1 MTVAIEPE
9 VEAFIKKLPVAR
21 LATAD
26 AEGRPSVVP
35 VCFVLV
41 DGYFYTPIDEKRKSV
56 SWGRLKRLRNIEVN
70 PAVSLVIDHYEADW
84 TALGYVLVRGVAE
97 TIAPRG
103 RYAKEHATAH
113 RETPL
118 PIPTVQKRPHR
129 PETAD
134 QNQPRNGHA
143 LDCHYASSAG
153 VGFSLQLSGRRIG
166 LGARFRV
173 DPWELM
179 VRRQSISEIWPA
191 NCFCQQSGKS
201 AD

>member
-9 VEAFIKKLPVAR
+9 VEAFIKKLLVAR

-70 PAVSLVIDHYEADW
+70 PSVSLVIDHYEADW

-103 RYAKEHATAH
+103 RYAKEHATVIA
-113 RETPL
+113 RLRSRYPQYRNARIDQKPL
-118 PIPTVQKRPHR
+118 IKIS
-129 PETAD
+129 PESVTLWTAT
-134 QNQPRNGHA
+134 G
-143 LDCHYASSAG
+143 
-153 VGFSLQLSGRRIG
+153 
-166 LGARFRV
+166 
-173 DPWELM
+173 
-179 VRRQSISEIWPA
+179 
-191 NCFCQQSGKS
+191 
-201 AD
+201 

>member
-1 MTVAIEPE
+1 MLVAIEPK

-56 SWGRLKRLRNIEVN
+56 SWGRLKRLRNIELN
-70 PAVSLVIDHYEADW
+70 PAVSLVIDHYDVDW

-103 RYAKEHATAH
+103 RYAKEHAAVIARLRSRYPQYKNAHIDQKPLIKICPESVKLWTA
-113 RETPL
+113 T
-118 PIPTVQKRPHR
+118 
-129 PETAD
+129 
-134 QNQPRNGHA
+134 G
-143 LDCHYASSAG
+143 
-153 VGFSLQLSGRRIG
+153 
-166 LGARFRV
+166 
-173 DPWELM
+173 
-179 VRRQSISEIWPA
+179 
-191 NCFCQQSGKS
+191 
-201 AD
+201 

>member
-1 MTVAIEPE
+1 MAVAIEPE
-9 VEAFIKKLPVAR
+9 VEVFIKKLPVAR

-70 PAVSLVIDHYEADW
+70 PSVSLVIDHYEADW

-103 RYAKEHATAH
+103 RYAKEHSAVIA
-113 RETPL
+113 RLRSRYPQYKNARIDQKPL
-118 PIPTVQKRPHR
+118 IKIS
-129 PETAD
+129 PETVTLWTATS
-134 QNQPRNGHA
+134 
-143 LDCHYASSAG
+143 C
-153 VGFSLQLSGRRIG
+153 
-166 LGARFRV
+166 
-173 DPWELM
+173 
-179 VRRQSISEIWPA
+179 
-191 NCFCQQSGKS
+191 
-201 AD
+201 

>member
-1 MTVAIEPE
+1 MPVAIEPE

-70 PAVSLVIDHYEADW
+70 PSVSLVIDHYEADW

-103 RYAKEHATAH
+103 RYAKEHAAVIG
-113 RETPL
+113 RLRSRYPQYKNARIDQKPL
-118 PIPTVQKRPHR
+118 IKIS
-129 PETAD
+129 PETVTLWTAT
-134 QNQPRNGHA
+134 G
-143 LDCHYASSAG
+143 
-153 VGFSLQLSGRRIG
+153 
-166 LGARFRV
+166 
-173 DPWELM
+173 
-179 VRRQSISEIWPA
+179 
-191 NCFCQQSGKS
+191 
-201 AD
+201 

>member
-70 PAVSLVIDHYEADW
+70 PSVSLVIDHYEADW

-103 RYAKEHATAH
+103 RYAKEHATVIA
-113 RETPL
+113 RLRSRYPQYRNARIDQKPL
-118 PIPTVQKRPHR
+118 IKIS
-129 PETAD
+129 PESVTLWTAT
-134 QNQPRNGHA
+134 R
-143 LDCHYASSAG
+143 
-153 VGFSLQLSGRRIG
+153 
-166 LGARFRV
+166 
-173 DPWELM
+173 
-179 VRRQSISEIWPA
+179 
-191 NCFCQQSGKS
+191 
-201 AD
+201 

>member
-1 MTVAIEPE
+1 MPVAIEPE

-70 PAVSLVIDHYEADW
+70 PSVSLVIDHYEADW
-84 TALGYVLVRGVAE
+84 TALGYVLVSGVAE

-103 RYAKEHATAH
+103 RYAKEHATVVA
-113 RETPL
+113 RLRSRYPQYKNARIDQKPL
-118 PIPTVQKRPHR
+118 IKIS
-129 PETAD
+129 PETVTLWTATT
-134 QNQPRNGHA
+134 
-143 LDCHYASSAG
+143 
-153 VGFSLQLSGRRIG
+153 
-166 LGARFRV
+166 
-173 DPWELM
+173 
-179 VRRQSISEIWPA
+179 
-191 NCFCQQSGKS
+191 
-201 AD
+201 

>member
-103 RYAKEHATAH
+103 RYAKEHATAIA
-113 RETPL
+113 RLRSRYPQYKNARIDQKPL
-118 PIPTVQKRPHR
+118 IKIS
-129 PETAD
+129 PETVTLWTATT
-134 QNQPRNGHA
+134 
-143 LDCHYASSAG
+143 
-153 VGFSLQLSGRRIG
+153 
-166 LGARFRV
+166 
-173 DPWELM
+173 
-179 VRRQSISEIWPA
+179 
-191 NCFCQQSGKS
+191 
-201 AD
+201 

>member
-1 MTVAIEPE
+1 MPVVIEPE

-35 VCFVLV
+35 VCFALV

-70 PAVSLVIDHYEADW
+70 PLVSLVIDHYEADW

-103 RYAKEHATAH
+103 RYAKEHATVIGRLRA
-113 RETPL
+113 RYPQYKNARIDQKPL
-118 PIPTVQKRPHR
+118 IKIS
-129 PETAD
+129 PETVTLWTAT
-134 QNQPRNGHA
+134 R
-143 LDCHYASSAG
+143 
-153 VGFSLQLSGRRIG
+153 
-166 LGARFRV
+166 
-173 DPWELM
+173 
-179 VRRQSISEIWPA
+179 
-191 NCFCQQSGKS
+191 
-201 AD
+201 

>member
-1 MTVAIEPE
+1 MPVAIEPE

-56 SWGRLKRLRNIEVN
+56 SWGRLKRLRNIESN
-70 PAVSLVIDHYEADW
+70 PSVSLVIDHYELDW

-103 RYAKEHATAH
+103 RYAKEHAGVIARLRSRYPQYKNARIDQKPLIKISPESITLWTAT
-113 RETPL
+113 E
-118 PIPTVQKRPHR
+118 
-129 PETAD
+129 
-134 QNQPRNGHA
+134 
-143 LDCHYASSAG
+143 
-153 VGFSLQLSGRRIG
+153 
-166 LGARFRV
+166 
-173 DPWELM
+173 
-179 VRRQSISEIWPA
+179 
-191 NCFCQQSGKS
+191 
-201 AD
+201 

>member
-9 VEAFIKKLPVAR
+9 VEAFIKKLLVAR

-70 PAVSLVIDHYEADW
+70 PSVSLVIDHYEADW

-103 RYAKEHATAH
+103 RYAKEHAEVIAKLRSRYPQYRNARIDQKPLIKISPESVTLWTA
-113 RETPL
+113 T
-118 PIPTVQKRPHR
+118 
-129 PETAD
+129 
-134 QNQPRNGHA
+134 G
-143 LDCHYASSAG
+143 
-153 VGFSLQLSGRRIG
+153 
-166 LGARFRV
+166 
-173 DPWELM
+173 
-179 VRRQSISEIWPA
+179 
-191 NCFCQQSGKS
+191 
-201 AD
+201 

>member
-70 PAVSLVIDHYEADW
+70 PSVSLVIDHYEADW

-103 RYAKEHATAH
+103 RYAKEHAEVIARLRSRYPQYRNARIDQKPLIKISPESVTLWTA
-113 RETPL
+113 T
-118 PIPTVQKRPHR
+118 
-129 PETAD
+129 
-134 QNQPRNGHA
+134 G
-143 LDCHYASSAG
+143 
-153 VGFSLQLSGRRIG
+153 
-166 LGARFRV
+166 
-173 DPWELM
+173 
-179 VRRQSISEIWPA
+179 
-191 NCFCQQSGKS
+191 
-201 AD
+201 